1 MKGLSLWDLL
11 LFNNFV
17 SALLVVAKN
26 AFHVMGPCAPSSLST
41 VKRISIT
48 RLV

>member
-48 RLV
+48 KLV